1 MTDNAIIQ
9 LLFDRDD
16 SAVVELE
23 SKYGKLMKS
32 YAFRYLND
40 SRDAEEIYNDT
51 LVDIWKSI
59 PPDHP
64 NRLGA
69 YITAILKRKVINR
82 LRHLAREKRSRAGEA
97 LFNDFDD
104 VINVAGTQKSAEDVV
119 IDDKRGLLSEFLKS
133 ESATSRII
141 FVKRY
146 FYGKSIPEIT
156 RETGMSET
164 AVSSRLSRTKARL
177 YRHLR
182 DKGVM
187 S

>member
-1 MTDNAIIQ
+1 MTDSAIIK

-16 SAVVELE
+16 LAVVELE

-32 YAFRYLND
+32 YACRYLND

-51 LVDIWKSI
+51 IADIWKSI

-82 LRHLAREKRSRAGEA
+82 LRYLAREKRSRTGEA
-97 LFNDFDD
+97 LFCDFDD
-104 VINVAGTQKSAEDVV
+104 VVNVAGTQRSAEDVV
-119 IDDKRGLLSEFLKS
+119 IDDKRRLLSEFLKS
-133 ESATSRII
+133 EPSASRII

-146 FYGKSIPEIT
+146 YYGKSISEIT

-177 YRHLR
+177 YRHLTE
-182 DKGVM
+182 KGVL